1 MLTFSCPNE
10 FRIPQGSLLQAAE
23 HFEFIPP
30 SEHDP
35 RLHFQ
40 VFCNGMPIGH
50 ARLEKVERAPYGN
63 NRVLNLFDARH
74 GTSYA
79 LKMIQVTQDYRN
91 RGIGTVL
98 LKEILH
104 YCRSHNVQRITGE
117 IDGGETH
124 GDNARL
130 REWYRRNGFAVVN
143 DNGFEFKL
151 P

>member
-1 MLTFSCPNE
+1 MLTFSCPSE
-10 FRIPQGSLLQAAE
+10 FRIPQGSLLHAAE

-30 SEHDP
+30 SEHEA

-50 ARLEKVERAPYGN
+50 ARLEKLERVPQAN
-63 NRVLNLFDARH
+63 SRVLHLFDARL

-79 LKMIQVTQDYRN
+79 LKTIQVAQNYRG

-104 YCRSHNVQRITGE
+104 YCRSHNVARLAGE
-117 IDGGETH
+117 IEGGGTH
-124 GDNARL
+124 DDNARL
-130 REWYRRNGFAVVN
+130 RTWYRRNGFAVVN
-143 DNGFEFKL
+143 DNKLEFQL